1 MALGPKRVPG
11 LYECVESN
19 GTPKMQAAGS
29 SLDEPD
35 ISGPAPVYN
44 SVKLIT
50 QFHISAI
57 NWQRV
62 IGALFWVCTILRG
75 RIISQEHQKGIRL
88 IVRLC
93 ESFQDYEC
101 VNQAQVSLGNLLD

>member
-1 MALGPKRVPG
+1 MAFGPKRVPG

-19 GTPKMQAAGS
+19 GTPKIQAAGS

-35 ISGPAPVYN
+35 MSGPAPVYN

-62 IGALFWVCTILRG
+62 FGHYCGPVILKVPSLAVHGGMPRVCFYIKSRNFSCRSITG
-75 RIISQEHQKGIRL
+75 M
-88 IVRLC
+88 C
-93 ESFQDYEC
+93 
-101 VNQAQVSLGNLLD
+101 